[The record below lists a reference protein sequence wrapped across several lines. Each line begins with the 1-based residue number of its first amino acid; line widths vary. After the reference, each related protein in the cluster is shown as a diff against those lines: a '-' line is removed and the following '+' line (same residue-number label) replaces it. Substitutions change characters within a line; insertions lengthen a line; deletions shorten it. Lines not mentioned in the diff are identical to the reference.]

1 MGDIARKRGIAPA
14 DLALELV
21 QVGGAGLVSFNMDED
36 DIATL
41 MRQPW
46 MMTSTDGGL
55 TQMGRGVPHPRFYG
69 TYPRKIRKYVRED
82 GVVDLVTAIRSMTSL
97 PAIVFGIQ
105 DRGAI
110 RVGAVA
116 DIVVFDFEGIT
127 DRATYS
133 DPHQLSEGV
142 EWVFVNGGV
151 AMQHGEFTTELHGTV
166 VRRN

>member
-1 MGDIARKRGIAPA
+1 MQFGGELPA
-14 DLALELV
+14 LH
-21 QVGGAGLVSFNMDED
+21 
-36 DIATL
+36 
-41 MRQPW
+41 R
-46 MMTSTDGGL
+46 
-55 TQMGRGVPHPRFYG
+55 HP
-69 TYPRKIRKYVRED
+69 
-82 GVVDLVTAIRSMTSL
+82 AIRSMTSL

-116 DIVVFDFEGIT
+116 DIVVFDFERIT

-151 AMQHGEFTTELHGTV
+151 AMQRGEFTTELHGTV
-166 VRRN
+166 LRRK